1 MNRTIVVLVLFFA
14 FTSNIHAQLAPR
26 RRAVV
31 DQSSTNGAVPRIV
44 DDPWEDLR
52 LRLETTSPATPKTTP
67 PPQADHLVPV
77 SQLRIPS
84 KALKEFQ
91 RSQKAFQSGDLRTST
106 EHLEKALQ
114 IYPDFLQAHNAL
126 GLRFIQRGE
135 YEKALAEHQAAL
147 ALNPHLAQTHQD
159 LSLVLI
165 LLNRAPE
172 AEAEARQAFDLDPQ
186 APASSYVLGRS
197 LLAQRRVT
205 PEAIKMLHDS
215 EKAFP
220 NASLVLAQIYFT
232 KGQTDQVLEELRRY
246 LRAPIDPDNK
256 RKAECWFAQ
265 LSQQPSPAGCPT
277 DVPRPAFH

>member
-1 MNRTIVVLVLFFA
+1 MKRTIVVLLFFA
-14 FTSNIHAQLAPR
+14 FASNIHAQLAPHR
-26 RRAVV
+26 RPNG
-31 DQSSTNGAVPRIV
+31 DQRSANGRVPRIV

-52 LRLETTSPATPKTTP
+52 LRLEATSPATPKTTP
-67 PPQADHLVPV
+67 PPDADHLVPA

-147 ALNPHLAQTHQD
+147 ALDRRLAQTHQD
-159 LSLVLI
+159 LSFALL
-165 LLNRAPE
+165 LLNRCQE

-186 APASSYVLGRS
+186 SPASNYVLGRA

-205 PEAIKMLHDS
+205 PEAIATLRQS
-215 EKAFP
+215 ENAFP

-232 KGQTDQVLEELRRY
+232 KGQTDQVLAELRHY
-246 LRAPIDPDNK
+246 LRAPTDSDNK
-256 RKAECWFAQ
+256 HKAECWVAQ
-265 LSQQPSPAGCPT
+265 LSYQPSPATCPA
-277 DVPRPAFH
+277 DVMRPSFH